1 MGKIVKVLYILFS
14 LTLLFYVALPNF
26 EFPKPPPGSV
36 QSDEPA
42 DTETPLRRAY
52 FTDYTRAQVLEWYE
66 NQFRRSSFASIPLPT
81 YLLNYPPEESQTII
95 RDQTRS
101 TFLQEIVH
109 PFRETVFVNG
119 FEPALNDDKNR
130 IVINGT
136 HWRQK
141 IIIRFV
147 PTNTVLRFV
156 ITLSTLLFIPI
167 LVSAFRPE
175 IMFLKKLIIRRTMS
189 KHG

>member
-1 MGKIVKVLYILFS
+1 MRLLKLIYILFS
-14 LTLLFYVALPNF
+14 VALLLYVSLPNY
-26 EFPKPPPGSV
+26 EFPKAPPDSV

-52 FTDYTRAQVLEWYE
+52 FTDYTRAEVLEWYMS
-66 NQFRRSSFASIPLPT
+66 QFKYANFGNIPLPT

-101 TFLQEIVH
+101 TFLQEMVH
-109 PFRETVFVNG
+109 PFRETVFING
-119 FEPALNDDKNR
+119 YEPAPSDNQNR
-130 IVINGT
+130 IVINGR

-141 IIIRFV
+141 IIIRYI
-147 PTNTVLRFV
+147 PTNLILRLV
-156 ITLSTLLFIPI
+156 VTSLTLIAIPFLFN
-167 LVSAFRPE
+167 AFKPE
-175 IMFLKKLIIRRTMS
+175 ITFLKNLLRKRTIS